1 MPLAVH
7 AAMRT
12 STLLAFF
19 FSASTFAL
27 SSGCVVESAGPP
39 RPEPQPQPQ
48 SQVTL
53 ATVDT
58 GVTLSSPPGQGAGV
72 NVEYQA
78 GGHWHIWWTCD
89 TQISGLHCT
98 FYVDVTTQSGSI
110 TNVAGDR
117 LESDDVLSTPAA
129 NEVTLT
135 TDTSTGVD
143 GVFFD
148 TTPGATINVL
158 QQIGNVQDG
167 TYFYWGQNGQVLGGG
182 DPANVAD
189 PLSFTGS
196 SP

>member
-1 MPLAVH
+1 
-7 AAMRT
+7 MRT
-12 STLLAFF
+12 RALLAFL

-27 SSGCVVESAGPP
+27 SSGCVVEAAGPQ
-39 RPEPQPQPQ
+39 PEPQPQPQ
-48 SQVTL
+48 PQGAVTL

-78 GGHWHIWWTCD
+78 GGHWHVWWTCD
-89 TQISGLHCT
+89 TNVSGLACN
-98 FYVDVTTQSGSI
+98 FYVDVIAQSGSV

-117 LESDDVLSTPAA
+117 LESDDVLTTPAA
-129 NEVTLT
+129 NEVTLNT
-135 TDTSTGVD
+135 GTSVGVD

-148 TTPGATINVL
+148 TDPGATINVL
-158 QQIGNVQDG
+158 QQIGSVQDG

-182 DPANVAD
+182 VPASVAD
-189 PLSFTGS
+189 PLAFAGS